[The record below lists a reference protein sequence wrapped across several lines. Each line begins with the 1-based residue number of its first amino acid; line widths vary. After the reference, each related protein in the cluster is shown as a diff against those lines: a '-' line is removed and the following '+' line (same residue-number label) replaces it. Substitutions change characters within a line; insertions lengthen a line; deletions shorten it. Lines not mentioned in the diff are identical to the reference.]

1 MMNKEMAQSIAQGN
15 GAERCEIFLGP
26 AFLVE
31 PASETVVT
39 PEPDFEEIKHLLSDK
54 PLKFHR
60 RMTIEE
66 MEKLEDEIDLRDAL
80 KSLKE
85 PGGINLNDFKKKLD
99 L

>member
-1 MMNKEMAQSIAQGN
+1 MMNKEMAQAIAQGN

-54 PLKFHR
+54 PLKLHR
-60 RMTIEE
+60 RMTTEE
-66 MEKLEDEIDLRDAL
+66 MQKLEDEIDLRDAL

-85 PGGINLNDFKKKLD
+85 PGSINLNDFKKKLD

>member
-1 MMNKEMAQSIAQGN
+1 MSKEMAQTIAQGN
-15 GAERCEIFLGP
+15 GVEHCEILLGP

-31 PASETVVT
+31 PASETVAT
-39 PEPDFEEIKHLLSDK
+39 PEPDFEEIKDLLSDR

-60 RMTIEE
+60 RLTNEE
-66 MEKLEDEIDLRDAL
+66 LEALEDEADLRDAL

-85 PGGINLNDFKKKLD
+85 PGSVNLNEFKKKLD

>member
-1 MMNKEMAQSIAQGN
+1 MDKEMAQAITQGSET
-15 GAERCEIFLGP
+15 ERCAIFLGP

-39 PEPDFEEIKHLLSDK
+39 PEPGFEEIKHLLSDR

-60 RMTIEE
+60 RMTMEEIER
-66 MEKLEDEIDLRDAL
+66 LEDEIDLRDAL

-85 PGGINLNDFKKKLD
+85 PGSVNLNDFKKKLD